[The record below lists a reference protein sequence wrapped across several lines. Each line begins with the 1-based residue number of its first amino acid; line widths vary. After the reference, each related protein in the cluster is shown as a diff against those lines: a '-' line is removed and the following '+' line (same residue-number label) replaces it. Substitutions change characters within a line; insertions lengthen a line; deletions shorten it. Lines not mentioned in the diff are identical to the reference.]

1 MDKLKL
7 QFKAPRL
14 FVKESFLVDVED
26 VELFE
31 ESKIENGFKMVECAI
46 WIEDNNKRVVT
57 FEKWNNIKAC

>member
-7 QFKAPRL
+7 KFKAPRL

-31 ESKIENGFKMVECAI
+31 ESKIANGFKMVECAI

>member
-7 QFKAPRL
+7 KFKAPRL

-57 FEKWNNIKAC
+57 FEKWNNVKAC